1 MNITTIIQALECY
14 DDLEHDM
21 QRKSK
26 KRFRNRMREAVR
38 DMVTVILVG
47 YTIENPDK
55 DLPTV
60 KRLIKNLII
69 EGKERPDRTG
79 PVRSLF

>member
-1 MNITTIIQALECY
+1 MNIITIIQALECY
-14 DDLEHDM
+14 DDLKHNM

-69 EGKERPDRTG
+69 EGKERPDRSG
-79 PVRSLF
+79 LFFF